1 MIKKTFYFLAIIG
14 TAVVASC
21 KKEHSGITVSDSN
34 KIAPNGFDYK
44 TAKDVT
50 LNLKLLTSNDVPI
63 SGVVVNVY
71 NTSSTAAGTAIFT
84 GVTDKSG
91 ILNAVINVK
100 STSTQLIIDP
110 NYLGL
115 LTNVKVNINNNSI
128 TATIGGKSGYSGDV
142 VPDAINNTPNSSS
155 GNSGGL
161 GTLGAGSTDFVYP
174 SPYIA
179 TSDAVVNNSTYSS
192 TLGRPKY
199 LETTPDVIDAA
210 LLNTVNASLPN
221 AINIGIKHPEYL
233 SSPVPNIVVTAQSD
247 VYVTYLAET
256 ANNQNSLAYYTYPT
270 GNPPT
275 AGAVGTTAGG
285 IDKIT
290 MVFPNSS
297 GYGSGGGLNPGDKV
311 KLGNFPAGT
320 TIGFVLLENAW
331 TGSGVNLN
339 ANKYYTDASLN
350 PETNGANKHAVL
362 IYDSAHQIY
371 IYGFEDR
378 NRQTSANPYQL
389 ADNDFNDL
397 VFYATTTP
405 STALSPVNIPVTDVG
420 GDNDGDGV
428 QNQFDAFPN
437 DPTQAYIYYYPS
449 QTGLA
454 QLIFEDN
461 WPFKGDYDFND
472 LVVNYRYTLGLN
484 AQGQLVTLQGDY
496 TIAAAG
502 ASYKN
507 GFGIQLP
514 FAASAVKSV
523 TGQKTVSNY
532 IQFASNGV
540 EAGQTNAVIIPF
552 DNHDALISNPGGAF
566 FINTLNAKDKVQG
579 SVASVL
585 LTLNAPI
592 SLSNVS
598 IASLNP
604 FLISNLRRGYEVHLP
619 GYPMTDKGNA
629 ALFNT
634 GDDLSLTG
642 GRKTFTSNANY
653 PWAISFPDTSFQ
665 YPLETVAITDA
676 YPHFADWASSNGA
689 SFLDWYSNL
698 TTGYRVSSNIY
709 SK

>member
-1 MIKKTFYFLAIIG
+1 M
-14 TAVVASC
+14 
-21 KKEHSGITVSDSN
+21 
-34 KIAPNGFDYK
+34 
-44 TAKDVT
+44 
-50 LNLKLLTSNDVPI
+50 NLKLLTSNDVPI

-91 ILNAVINVK
+91 TLNAIINVK
-100 STSTQLIIDP
+100 SSSTQLIVDP

-115 LTNVKVNINNNSI
+115 LSNVKVNINNNSI

-142 VPDAINNTPNSSS
+142 VPDAINNTPNSS
-155 GNSGGL
+155 GGTSGGL
-161 GTLGAGSTDFVYP
+161 GTLGAGATDFVYP

-179 TSDAVVNNSTYSS
+179 TSDAVVNTSTYPS

-199 LETTPDVIDAA
+199 LETTPDVIDPA

-221 AINIGIKHPEYL
+221 AINIGTKHPEYL

-397 VFYATTTP
+397 VFYATTNPT
-405 STALSPVNIPVTDVG
+405 TALSPVNIPVTDVG

-428 QNQFDAFPN
+428 QNQYDAFPN

-449 QTGLA
+449 QTTLA
-454 QLIFEDN
+454 QLVFEDN

-484 AQGQLVTLQGDY
+484 SQGQLVTLQGDY

-502 ASYKN
+502 AAYKN
-507 GFGIQLP
+507 GFGVQLP
-514 FAASAVKSV
+514 FPASAVKSV

-552 DNHDALISNPGGAF
+552 DNHDALVSNPGGAF
-566 FINTLNAKDKVQG
+566 FINTLNAKDKVQSG
-579 SVASVL
+579 VASVL

-592 SLSNVS
+592 SLNNVS

-619 GYPMTDKGNA
+619 GYAMTDKGNS

-642 GRKTFTSNANY
+642 GRKSFTSNSNY
-653 PWAISFPDTSFQ
+653 PWAISFTDTSFQ
-665 YPLETVAITDA
+665 YPLETIAITDA

-698 TTGYRVSSNIY
+698 TTGYRVNSNIY
-709 SK
+709 TK